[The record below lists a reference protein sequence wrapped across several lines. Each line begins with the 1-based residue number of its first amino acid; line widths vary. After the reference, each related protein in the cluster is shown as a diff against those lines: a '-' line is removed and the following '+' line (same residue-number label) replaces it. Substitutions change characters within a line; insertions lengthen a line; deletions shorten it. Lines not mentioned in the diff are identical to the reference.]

1 MQMFWACSPGPP
13 NRRGTEQPNNTATLL
28 RERRPRR
35 YDAAA
40 VAATSP
46 VLHQ

>member
-1 MQMFWACSPGPP
+1 MKMFWVWA
-13 NRRGTEQPNNTATLL
+13 RQTERGTTTEQLGDTNY
-28 RERRPRR
+28 PRR

-46 VLHQ
+46 DLYQ